1 MSNIETH
8 INKLFRDIPDSSRKT
23 EIMQEISQNLNEKVA
38 DLTAQGMT
46 QEEAQQ
52 KAMEDIG
59 DIEEI
64 QEELVN
70 TAQLAQSKNL
80 GFLFSFS
87 IWGSLLLTA
96 FFVFINFYYA
106 PNVIWFVYPL
116 FAILWW
122 PLSLFALW
130 ERQKTGR
137 KMAFPYSVAG
147 AGLIIALVLFMNL
160 YYTPQT
166 IWFVYPAF
174 AVIWW
179 PVSVYFYRL
188 RQKNREDETHD

>member
-8 INKLFRDIPDSSRKT
+8 INKLFRNIPDSRRKT

-46 QEEAQQ
+46 QEEAEQ
-52 KAMEDIG
+52 KAIEDIG
-59 DIEEI
+59 DIAEI

-80 GFLFSFS
+80 GFSFAFSV
-87 IWGSLLLTA
+87 WGSVLLTA
-96 FFVFINFYYA
+96 FFAFLNFYYSPA
-106 PNVIWFVYPL
+106 NIWFVYPL
-116 FAILWW
+116 FATLWW
-122 PLSLFALW
+122 PLSMFALW
-130 ERQKTGR
+130 EKQKAGR

-147 AGLIIALVLFMNL
+147 AGLIIALALFMNL
-160 YYTPQT
+160 YYTPHT
-166 IWFVYPAF
+166 IWFVYPTF

>member
-23 EIMQEISQNLNEKVA
+23 EIMQEICQNLDEKVA
-38 DLTAQGMT
+38 DLIAQGMT
-46 QEEAQQ
+46 QEAAQQ
-52 KAMEDIG
+52 KAIEDIG

-80 GFLFSFS
+80 GFSFAFSV
-87 IWGSLLLTA
+87 WGGILLTA
-96 FFVFINFYYA
+96 FFAFLNFYYS
-106 PNVIWFVYPL
+106 PTNIWFVYPL
-116 FAILWW
+116 FATLWW
-122 PLSLFALW
+122 PLSMFALW
-130 ERQKTGR
+130 ERQKSGR

-147 AGLIIALVLFMNL
+147 AALIIALVLFMNL
-160 YYTPQT
+160 YYTPHT
-166 IWFVYPAF
+166 IWFVYPTF

-179 PVSVYFYRL
+179 PVSLYFYRL
-188 RQKNREDETHD
+188 RQKNREDETYD

>member
-80 GFLFSFS
+80 GFSFSFS
-87 IWGSLLLTA
+87 IWGSILLTA

-122 PLSLFALW
+122 PLSMFALW
-130 ERQKTGR
+130 KRQKTGR

>member
-38 DLTAQGMT
+38 DLIAQGMT
-46 QEEAQQ
+46 QEDAQQ
-52 KAMEDIG
+52 KAIEDIG

-80 GFLFSFS
+80 GFSFAFSV
-87 IWGSLLLTA
+87 WGGILLTA
-96 FFVFINFYYA
+96 FFAFLNFYYS
-106 PNVIWFVYPL
+106 PTNIWFVYPL
-116 FAILWW
+116 FATLWW
-122 PLSLFALW
+122 PLSMFALW
-130 ERQKTGR
+130 ERQKSGR

-147 AGLIIALVLFMNL
+147 AALIIALVLFMNL
-160 YYTPQT
+160 YYTPHT
-166 IWFVYPAF
+166 IWFVYPTF

-179 PVSVYFYRL
+179 PVSLYFYRL
-188 RQKNREDETHD
+188 RQKNREDETYD

>member
-46 QEEAQQ
+46 QEEAEQ

-64 QEELVN
+64 QEELVS

-80 GFLFSFS
+80 GFSFSFS
-87 IWGSLLLTA
+87 IWTSKQ
-96 FFVFINFYYA
+96 V
-106 PNVIWFVYPL
+106 
-116 FAILWW
+116 
-122 PLSLFALW
+122 
-130 ERQKTGR
+130 E
-137 KMAFPYSVAG
+137 
-147 AGLIIALVLFMNL
+147 
-160 YYTPQT
+160 
-166 IWFVYPAF
+166 
-174 AVIWW
+174 
-179 PVSVYFYRL
+179 
-188 RQKNREDETHD
+188 

>member
-8 INKLFRDIPDSSRKT
+8 INKLFRNIPDSRRKT

-46 QEEAQQ
+46 QEEAEQ
-52 KAMEDIG
+52 KAIEDIG
-59 DIEEI
+59 DIAEI

-80 GFLFSFS
+80 GFSFAFSV
-87 IWGSLLLTA
+87 WGSVLLTA
-96 FFVFINFYYA
+96 FFAFLNFYYSPA
-106 PNVIWFVYPL
+106 NIWFVYPL
-116 FAILWW
+116 FATLWW
-122 PLSLFALW
+122 PLSMFALW
-130 ERQKTGR
+130 EKQKVGR

-147 AGLIIALVLFMNL
+147 AGLIIALALFMNL
-160 YYTPQT
+160 YYTPHT
-166 IWFVYPAF
+166 IWFVYPTF

>member
-38 DLTAQGMT
+38 DLIAQGMT
-46 QEEAQQ
+46 QEDAQQ
-52 KAMEDIG
+52 KAIEDIG

-80 GFLFSFS
+80 GFSFAFSV
-87 IWGSLLLTA
+87 WGSILLTA
-96 FFVFINFYYA
+96 FFAFLNFYYS
-106 PNVIWFVYPL
+106 PTNIWFVYPL
-116 FAILWW
+116 FATLWW
-122 PLSLFALW
+122 PLSMFALW
-130 ERQKTGR
+130 ERQKNGR

-147 AGLIIALVLFMNL
+147 SALIIALVLFMNL
-160 YYTPQT
+160 YYTPHT
-166 IWFVYPAF
+166 IWFVYPTF

-179 PVSVYFYRL
+179 PVSLYFYRL
-188 RQKNREDETHD
+188 RQKNREDETYD